1 MAASGTADIAAEIL
15 ATLDAGRQV
24 EPLTARISGFDNRAA
39 YAVAAALRDLRIARG
54 ETPVGRKIGFTN
66 RNIWAEYGVYEPL
79 WGDVYDRTLH
89 DIGTGARIKVSH
101 LPEPRIEPEI
111 VLGLGRDVTSDMT
124 LDDIAGSIDWVAH
137 GFEIVQSIFPGW
149 RFGVADCVA
158 DGGLH
163 GALFVGPRRP
173 LRQDERA
180 GLAAALSSLTITL
193 CRDGSVVDRG
203 IGSNVLDGPIQ
214 ALSYLADVL
223 AGDPLGPPLH
233 KGELVTTG
241 TVTRA
246 FPVTP
251 GEKWSTEIEGFDL
264 PGLAVEIV

>member
-1 MAASGTADIAAEIL
+1 IAPGA
-15 ATLDAGRQV
+15 
-24 EPLTARISGFDNRAA
+24 
-39 YAVAAALRDLRIARG
+39 
-54 ETPVGRKIGFTN
+54 KI
-66 RNIWAEYGVYEPL
+66 R
-79 WGDVYDRTLH
+79 
-89 DIGTGARIKVSH
+89 VSH

-124 LDDIAGSIDWVAH
+124 LDDIAGSIEWVAH

-149 RFGVADCVA
+149 RFGVADCIA

-163 GALFVGPRRP
+163 GALFVGPRRS
-173 LRQDERA
+173 LRQDERP

-193 CRDGSVVDRG
+193 SREGSVVDRG
-203 IGSNVLDGPIQ
+203 IGANVLDGPIQ
-214 ALSYLADVL
+214 ALSHLAGVL
-223 AGDPLGPPLH
+223 AGDPLGPPLR
-233 KGELVTTG
+233 KGELVTAG

-251 GEKWSTEIEGFDL
+251 GEKWSTKIEGFDL